1 MTAQPKAEKG
11 YHTTHNS
18 VVNKRRKVRGEG
30 RGEKKRKITAVK
42 GEKKMRKEKKKVR
55 KKSVEDTKISTGRKI
70 DKTAFTRQTKI
81 PRPKCTVLTTNIE
94 LDCGYWAQIWARW
107 WRV

>member
-1 MTAQPKAEKG
+1 MLEEAGLEEEKRD
-11 YHTTHNS
+11 YIKLKI
-18 VVNKRRKVRGEG
+18 NKTFLFLGARFMFLRQDFW
-30 RGEKKRKITAVK
+30 
-42 GEKKMRKEKKKVR
+42 
-55 KKSVEDTKISTGRKI
+55 SKISTGRKI